1 METRNRIWV
10 GLGVVVAASAAFYIG
25 TNSDSDMAGMDHSVM
40 AGMDHSVMAGAEGGG
55 KGGEEGGST
64 EDAIASDA
72 VYLGQLAFI
81 RGHLNVGVNLYREG
95 LVEAA
100 ATHMKHPG
108 DELYAD
114 LLPAIEARGA
124 EDFADQ
130 LETLALAV
138 ENQQP
143 LSDVEQANTNLLEAI
158 AAAESVVTEQDA
170 RTLGAVI
177 VDLVRTAA
185 AEFDIATAD
194 DGALENEHEY
204 QDSLGFV
211 RIANDLLEVLAGK
224 TDNADAV
231 AAIRVQLETLLPIW
245 PSLQAPQHLATEPSV
260 IYGAAS
266 RIETAVLSLQDE
278 I

>member
-10 GLGVVVAASAAFYIG
+10 GLGVVVAASAAFYVG
-25 TNSDSDMAGMDHSVM
+25 TSSDSGMAGMDHS
-40 AGMDHSVMAGAEGGG
+40 AMAGAAEGGE
-55 KGGEEGGST
+55 GGEGAST

-95 LVEAA
+95 QVEAS

-130 LETLALAV
+130 LEALALAV
-138 ENQQP
+138 EDQQP
-143 LSDVEQANTNLLEAI
+143 LPEVEQAYTNLLEAI
-158 AAAESVVTEQDA
+158 TEAESVVTEQDA
-170 RTLGAVI
+170 RMLGAVI

-211 RIANDLLEVLAGK
+211 RIANDLLDVIASKSE
-224 TDNADAV
+224 NADAV
-231 AAIRVQLETLLPIW
+231 AAIRMQLESLLPIW
-245 PSLQAPQHLATEPSV
+245 PSLQAPQQLSTEPSV

-266 RIETAVLSLQDE
+266 RIEIAVLSL
-278 I
+278 